1 MLESSKAKAPRTEFT
16 AALDTPVLQ
25 ELETDGKLVGWWRQP
40 QRWQWG
46 AVAVLTII
54 AFFMRR
60 TNLGVQSLWF
70 DEADLI
76 ARASDSLPNI
86 FGNFLKAGENGP
98 LYTLLMHFWLQIFG
112 SGEVAVR
119 TISMLSGTAAVP
131 LIYLAGRKLGGGWV
145 GLIAAFL
152 LTISPYNIW
161 YSQDA
166 KMYPLAL
173 CLTMASV
180 WLFLNGLEKGSWG
193 WWLPY
198 ILITTLGFY
207 IHVMAALIVAVEVV
221 YYFAT
226 WRKQKAA
233 ETPPRRRRAYIALG
247 LMTLPYLPI
256 ALWQLVALRD
266 GTVGKTWFAP
276 VSLPDMFNSLIRRF
290 ALNRSPEPWES
301 LGAYTFLILVVL
313 GLVWLWRSRK
323 SSENQNI
330 PLFLT
335 LYLIL
340 PVLAF
345 YILTTRIPLFA
356 DRYLL
361 VASPAYYLLAA
372 WGLVWLWKRN
382 WTKIIAGLGI
392 VLVVLTSYFA
402 LSSVNY
408 SKEAQKEDW
417 RQAMQKLSEWVRPG
431 DVVVVVPGY
440 LESAVNYYFKS
451 TADVPV
457 KTITQSL
464 LAPKAIGDA
473 DDINLN
479 DQLQK
484 TIKGYERAWL
494 VVSPDRYKQED
505 PQEFIRKV
513 WFDNNTQMFAD
524 PQEFVGVKFYGY
536 GFYMIPGT
544 NSEFFPHTAKTDLKF
559 GDIIGLEGYDL
570 VPSAVGAGATLPP
583 GTVKLGDHLHLS
595 LYFRMLNPDKV
606 DYEVTVRLVGKDGQ
620 DMDTSYTARP
630 AAGYHPTTKWVRNEP
645 VRDYREIYIKVP
657 PGEYRLE
664 VSIHPVGKSD
674 APLLVSGAPKVVL
687 NTPIRVVS

>member
-1 MLESSKAKAPRTEFT
+1 MLGSSKAKPPRAEFT

-25 ELETDGKLVGWWRQP
+25 ELETDGGWWRQS

-46 AVAVLTII
+46 VVAILTGL
-54 AFFMRR
+54 AFLMRR
-60 TNLGVQSLWF
+60 TNLGGQSLWF

-76 ARASDSLPNI
+76 ARAADSLPNI

-119 TISMLSGTAAVP
+119 SISMLSGTAAVP
-131 LIYLAGRKLGGGWV
+131 LIFLAGRKLGGSWV
-145 GLIAAFL
+145 GLTAAFL

-173 CLTMASV
+173 CLTLASV
-180 WLFLNGLEKGSWG
+180 WLFLNALEKGSWQ

-198 ILITTLGFY
+198 IVITTLGFY
-207 IHVMAALIVAVEVV
+207 IHVMAVLIVGVEVV
-221 YYFAT
+221 YYFAN
-226 WRKQKAA
+226 WKKHKAVQ
-233 ETPPRRRRAYIALG
+233 TRPQRRRSYIALG
-247 LMTLPYLPI
+247 VMTLPYLPI
-256 ALWQLVALRD
+256 ALWQIVALWD

-301 LGAYTFLILVVL
+301 LGAYTFLILVVVGL
-313 GLVWLWRSRK
+313 GWLWRSRR
-323 SSENQNI
+323 SGATPNI

-345 YILTTRIPLFA
+345 YLLTTRIPLFA

-372 WGLVWLWKRN
+372 WGLMWLWQHN
-382 WTKIIAGLGI
+382 WTKVIAGLGI
-392 VLVVLTSYFA
+392 AVIVLTSYFA

-431 DVVVVVPGY
+431 DVVVVIPGY
-440 LESAVNYYFKS
+440 LESAVKYYFKP
-451 TADVPV
+451 TASVPV
-457 KTITQSL
+457 KTITESL

-484 TIKGYERAWL
+484 TIRGYERAWV

-536 GFYMIPGT
+536 SFFMIPGT

-559 GDIIGLEGYDL
+559 GNTIALEGYDI
-570 VPSAVGAGATLPP
+570 VPGAGVNLPP
-583 GTVKLGDHLHLS
+583 GTVKVGDHLHLS

-620 DMDTSYTARP
+620 DMDTNYTARP
-630 AAGYHPTTKWVRNEP
+630 DAGYRPTTKWVRGEA
-645 VRDYREIYIKVP
+645 VRDYREIYIKAP

-664 VSIHPVGKSD
+664 VSLHPVGKPD
-674 APLLVSGAPKVVL
+674 APLLVSGATKVVL
-687 NTPIRVVS
+687 DTPIKVVGY